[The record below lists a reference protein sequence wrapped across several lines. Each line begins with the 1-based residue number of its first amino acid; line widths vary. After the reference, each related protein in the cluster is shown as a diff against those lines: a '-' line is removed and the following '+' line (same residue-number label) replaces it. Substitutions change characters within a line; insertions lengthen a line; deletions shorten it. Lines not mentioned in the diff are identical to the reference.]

1 LTPPSAAA
9 ASNVR
14 PLFDASRDPIPDGAL
29 VTAAR
34 SGQAWAQ
41 EALFKRYAPV
51 ALGQAW
57 RLIPTEDPEDV
68 AQEALI
74 RALTRLD
81 RLDAPQAFAAWL
93 GTIVVRLAMSR
104 LRKRR
109 MLQRLGLRSETQP
122 VDVESFIA
130 GSASADTRSELRE
143 VYHWLVSFPAEERVA
158 LILQRVEG
166 LELTEIAERMDRSVA
181 TVKRRLSAASARLE
195 EKRHG

>member
-1 LTPPSAAA
+1 M
-9 ASNVR
+9 R

-143 VYHWLVSFPAEERVA
+143 VYHWLESFPAEERVA